1 VPAAALECLEPQEA
15 HVRFSRDPEA
25 GSTSVTPQATTDLV
39 TVVKSSHK
47 ELLAGVPALQEL
59 SESELNEILQSITV
73 REYKDKEVIIQQ
85 GDASKDMFIIQSG
98 DAVCTKEAVNNGD

>member
-1 VPAAALECLEPQEA
+1 M
-15 HVRFSRDPEA
+15 
-25 GSTSVTPQATTDLV
+25 
-39 TVVKSSHK
+39 
-47 ELLAGVPALQEL
+47 QEL

>member
-1 VPAAALECLEPQEA
+1 MAAAALECLEPQEA

-25 GSTSVTPQATTDLV
+25 GSTSPQATTDLV

-98 DAVCTKEAVNNGD
+98 DAVCTKEGVNNGD